1 MGSSFTVPS
10 QAAIKIGQEGSIW
23 MQRPIVAWQP
33 DPVNKKYAKIGPCKI
48 IGSHLLCL
56 GEIR

>member
-1 MGSSFTVPS
+1 MP
-10 QAAIKIGQEGSIW
+10 
-23 MQRPIVAWQP
+23 RPIVAWQP